1 MSGKL
6 TSAACLVVGPAW
18 VGDMV
23 MAQSLFMTLR
33 ESNPDMAVDVV
44 APGWS
49 LPLLARMPQ
58 IRDAIELPVGHGR
71 FAWGVRRRI
80 GISLRDRYYEQAIV
94 LPRSFKSALIPFHA
108 RAIRRT
114 GYRGETRYGLLNDI
128 RKLDASVLTRT
139 VDRFVA
145 LGRSVDDAQPPPVPQ
160 PGLRIDRENR
170 DRLIETLS
178 LDIEAPVVAM
188 MPGAEY
194 GPAKCWPLE
203 YYGQLARE
211 LADSGHVIWLL
222 GSRGDHAAGQTIV
235 ETSRG
240 AAVNL
245 CGQTRLEDTVDL
257 LSIAGRAVTNDSG
270 LMHIAAAVGC
280 HVVAIYGSSNPNY
293 TPPLTDRCS
302 VHYLGLDC
310 SPCMARE
317 CPLGHFRCMKDL
329 TPDRIIEDIVQ
340 SID

>member
-1 MSGKL
+1 MATKL
-6 TSAACLVVGPAW
+6 TPDACLVVGPAW

-33 ESNPDMAVDVV
+33 ESNPDMAIDVV

-80 GISLRDRYYEQAIV
+80 GISLRGHRYEQAIV

-108 RAIRRT
+108 RATRRT
-114 GYRGETRYGLLNDI
+114 GYRGEMRYGLLNDI
-128 RKLDASVLTRT
+128 RQMDSDLLTRM
-139 VDRFVA
+139 VERIVA
-145 LGRSVDDAQPPPVPQ
+145 LGRSADDVQPPPIPQ
-160 PGLRIDRENR
+160 PKLRVDHDNR
-170 DRLIETLS
+170 RRLVETLS
-178 LDIEAPVVAM
+178 LDIDMPVIAM

-194 GPAKCWPLE
+194 GAAKCWPLE

-211 LADSGHVIWLL
+211 LADSGYSVWLL
-222 GSRGDHAAGQTIV
+222 GSRSDRASGQTIV
-235 ETSRG
+235 EASRG
-240 AAVNL
+240 AAINL
-245 CGQTRLEDTVDL
+245 CGQTQLEDTIDL
-257 LSIAGRAVTNDSG
+257 LSIARRAVTNDSG

-280 HVVAIYGSSNPNY
+280 HVVAIFGSSNPEY

-329 TPDRIIEDIVQ
+329 TPDRIIGDVVQ
-340 SID
+340 STD